1 MISSTALDPK
11 NEAVKSDLNKIM
23 NYRQG
28 KQTPQGTLPTGE
40 RQPRPDEPL
49 KPDEE
54 DWLSVNN
61 D

>member
-54 DWLSVNN
+54 D
-61 D
+61 